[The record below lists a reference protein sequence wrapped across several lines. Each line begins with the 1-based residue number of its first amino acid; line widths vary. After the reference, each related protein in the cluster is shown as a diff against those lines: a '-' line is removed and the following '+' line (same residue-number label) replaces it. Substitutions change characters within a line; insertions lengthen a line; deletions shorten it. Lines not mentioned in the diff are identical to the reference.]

1 MKANVT
7 QRKLTWTEF
16 PTRTFAQLEA
26 DFGIVNCYE
35 AQGNNLTSSTSLTTF
50 QDKHKQSNFLFFN

>member
-7 QRKLTWTEF
+7 RRKLTWTEF

-26 DFGIVNCYE
+26 DFGIVNHYE
-35 AQGNNLTSSTSLTTF
+35 AQGNNLTSATSLTSF
-50 QDKHKQSNFLFFN
+50 RGKCEQSKFLFVN